1 MVMLLDEILKKTNT
15 FLLFYNQ
22 YINLILKSDSKL
34 QIYNM
39 KI

>member
-22 YINLILKSDSKL
+22 YISLILKSDSNYKFTT
-34 QIYNM
+34 
-39 KI
+39 